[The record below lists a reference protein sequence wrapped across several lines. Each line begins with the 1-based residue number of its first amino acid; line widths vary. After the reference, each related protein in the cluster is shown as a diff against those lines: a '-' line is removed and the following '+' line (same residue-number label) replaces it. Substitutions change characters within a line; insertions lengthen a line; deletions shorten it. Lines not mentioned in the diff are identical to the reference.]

1 MVVRTFTINFVDLEC
16 KILHVATAVR
26 YALFSLFSLLGHS
39 SITLS
44 FESICLPF
52 ILAKATFSLFLG
64 FQKLYSI
71 CLDNRDCN
79 FHLLSK
85 NISLFFSLLALLLPL
100 GRLPPEKM
108 LSACFTDFY
117 TQHNWTWHVRNSQCS
132 LRWMGKVSTSRENA
146 LYLFHRLLYPAQ
158 LNVACERQP
167 MLRWMES
174 FLCVKSVSKMICLAS
189 QVPF

>member
-1 MVVRTFTINFVDLEC
+1 MMILALIFFFTLSTPNSGQVIKKQVTGLLKHCKSNLSLIRAAVLLQGIQFYPLNLQIESCSVKSKMVVRTFTINFVDLEC
-16 KILHVATAVR
+16 KFSMQL
-26 YALFSLFSLLGHS
+26 LQSDMPFSLCSVSWGHS
-39 SITLS
+39 SISLS

-71 CLDNRDCN
+71 CLDNRDYN

-117 TQHNWTWHVRNSQCS
+117 TQHN
-132 LRWMGKVSTSRENA
+132 
-146 LYLFHRLLYPAQ
+146 
-158 LNVACERQP
+158 
-167 MLRWMES
+167 
-174 FLCVKSVSKMICLAS
+174 
-189 QVPF
+189 

>member
-1 MVVRTFTINFVDLEC
+1 MMILALIFFFTLSTPNSGQVIKKQVTGLLKHCKSNLSLIRAAVLLQGIQFYPLNLQTESCSVKSKMVVRTFTINFVDLEC

-26 YALFSLFSLLGHS
+26 YALFSLFSLMGHS
-39 SITLS
+39 SISLS

-117 TQHNWTWHVRNSQCS
+117 TQHN
-132 LRWMGKVSTSRENA
+132 
-146 LYLFHRLLYPAQ
+146 
-158 LNVACERQP
+158 
-167 MLRWMES
+167 
-174 FLCVKSVSKMICLAS
+174 
-189 QVPF
+189 